1 MKSEATTVLEKME
14 KSAEESE
21 LTWHHKD
28 NLGDANWL
36 RRSSEEQVWTN
47 NGCVFKLE
55 EEVMLWLK
63 LTPTCLAYNEYWTSR
78 EMY

>member
-1 MKSEATTVLEKME
+1 MWLDITEMIANPYEGWKQK
-14 KSAEESE
+14 KSADKSASV
-21 LTWHHKD
+21 TK
-28 NLGDANWL
+28 L
-36 RRSSEEQVWTN
+36 RRGGEEQVWTN

-63 LTPTCLAYNEYWTSR
+63 LTPTCLACNEYRTSK